1 MGSQSDLLLVVV
13 VEEGRGMLEISVSLS
28 VSISHFR
35 IMTIETV
42 TEVKNLSNGNYV
54 IRSLSELSFSYH
66 PRSSTLKMR
75 KWKSR

>member
-13 VEEGRGMLEISVSLS
+13 VEEGRGMLETSVSLS

-54 IRSLSELSFSYH
+54 IRSLSELSFSHH

-75 KWKSR
+75 KRKSR